1 MTKKELTIDDV
12 NEALK
17 KFAENEKNLDEK
29 NPYLKDKG
37 TFFDKI
43 VEDFCESL
51 NSENSNENFS
61 WLEKFDVITE
71 GEKYKSNVN
80 YAMPTHVHGDYKN
93 GLIYLCLKNPGM
105 QIDDNEIYDNI
116 KCYYKALANKIEKSL
131 SKKDEKSDY
140 YFYEQMDL
148 EIKDNYKNLDKEM
161 VKEYIYDEKTSILT
175 KELVK
180 IKNYLN
186 THEFDK
192 KWKDLKKKDDLV
204 RNIYYIWT
212 YFKPLLERSN
222 QIIKDSEY
230 LDKEHLPNDYK
241 LYGESRKNLGKV
253 ITNKVVNIE
262 LCPFRSKNADA
273 VEKLSKTDYGMFSAY
288 IIWYRIG
295 KYLNELEEGENIDKP
310 VFILR
315 SIGEWDKVLINTL
328 NTILSEY
335 SDGLNS
341 KEYNLDE
348 KFNEDLYYKII
359 RPEYFYNYSNPQ
371 GTSLS
376 QKNLRRFLKE
386 DEFNDIKKLM
396 IQVKIKIIKK

>member
-1 MTKKELTIDDV
+1 MTKKDITIKDI
-12 NEALK
+12 NKALK
-17 KFAENEKNLDEK
+17 NFAKNEKNLDKK

-37 TFFDKI
+37 KFFDKI
-43 VEDFCESL
+43 VEEFCESL
-51 NSENSNENFS
+51 NYENSNENFS

-105 QIDDNEIYDNI
+105 QIDDNETYDNI
-116 KCYYKALANKIEKSL
+116 KYYYKALANKIEKSL
-131 SKKDEKSDY
+131 SKKDETSDY

-161 VKEYIYDEKTSILT
+161 VKEYIYDENTSILT

-180 IKNYLN
+180 MKNYLN

-222 QIIKDSEY
+222 QIIKDLEY
-230 LDKEHLPNDYK
+230 LDKENLLNDYK
-241 LYGESRKNLGKV
+241 LYGESSKNLGKV

-273 VEKLSKTDYGMFSAY
+273 VKKLSETDYGMFSAY

-295 KYLNELEEGENIDKP
+295 KYLNELEEGENLDKP

-315 SIGEWDKVLINTL
+315 SIGGWDKVLNNTL
-328 NTILSEY
+328 YSILIEY

-359 RPEYFYNYSNPQ
+359 RPEYFYNYSTPQ

-376 QKNLRRFLKE
+376 QKNLRKFLKE
-386 DEFNDIKKLM
+386 DEFDDIKKLM
-396 IQVKIKIIKK
+396 I

>member
-105 QIDDNEIYDNI
+105 QIDDNENYDNI
-116 KCYYKALANKIEKSL
+116 KYYYKALANKIEKSL
-131 SKKDEKSDY
+131 SKKDETSDY

-273 VEKLSKTDYGMFSAY
+273 IKKLSETDYGMFSAY

-315 SIGEWDKVLINTL
+315 SIGGWDKVLNNTL
-328 NTILSEY
+328 YSILIEY

-359 RPEYFYNYSNPQ
+359 RPEYFYNYSTPQ

-376 QKNLRRFLKE
+376 QKNLRKFLKE
-386 DEFNDIKKLM
+386 DEFDDIKKLM
-396 IQVKIKIIKK
+396 I

>member
-29 NPYLKDKG
+29 NPYLKEDGKI
-37 TFFDKI
+37 FDEI
-43 VEDFCESL
+43 VGKFCESL
-51 NSENSNENFS
+51 NSENSNEDFS
-61 WLEKFDVITE
+61 WLEKFGVISE
-71 GEKYKSNVN
+71 GENHKSNVN

-105 QIDDNEIYDNI
+105 QIDDNETYDNI
-116 KCYYKALANKIEKSL
+116 KYYYKALANKIEKSL
-131 SKKDEKSDY
+131 SKKDETSDY

-161 VKEYIYDEKTSILT
+161 VKEYIYGENTSILT

-180 IKNYLN
+180 MKNYLN

-222 QIIKDSEY
+222 QIIKDLEY
-230 LDKEHLPNDYK
+230 LDKENLLNDYK
-241 LYGESRKNLGKV
+241 LYGESSKNLGKV

-273 VEKLSKTDYGMFSAY
+273 VKKLSETDYGMFSAY

-295 KYLNELEEGENIDKP
+295 KYLNELEEGENLDKP

-315 SIGEWDKVLINTL
+315 SIGGWDKVLNNTL
-328 NTILSEY
+328 YSILIEY

-348 KFNEDLYYKII
+348 KFNEYLYYKII
-359 RPEYFYNYSNPQ
+359 RPEYFYNYSTPQ

-376 QKNLRRFLKE
+376 QKNLRKFLKE
-386 DEFNDIKKLM
+386 DEFDDIKKLM
-396 IQVKIKIIKK
+396 I

>member
-1 MTKKELTIDDV
+1 MTKKDIKIKDI

-17 KFAENEKNLDEK
+17 KFAKNEKNLDKK
-29 NPYLKDKG
+29 NPYLKDNGK
-37 TFFDKI
+37 FFDKI
-43 VEDFCESL
+43 VGEFCEYL
-51 NSENSNENFS
+51 NSENANEDFS
-61 WLEKFDVITE
+61 WLEKFGVISE
-71 GEKYKSNVN
+71 GENHKSNVN

-105 QIDDNEIYDNI
+105 QIDDNETYDNI
-116 KCYYKALANKIEKSL
+116 KYYYKALANKIEKSL
-131 SKKDEKSDY
+131 SKKDETSGY

-180 IKNYLN
+180 IKHYLK

-192 KWKDLKKKDDLV
+192 KWEDLKKKDDLV

-212 YFKPLLERSN
+212 YFKPLLEGSN
-222 QIIKDSEY
+222 QIIKDLEY
-230 LDKEHLPNDYK
+230 LDKENLLNDYK

-273 VEKLSKTDYGMFSAY
+273 VKKLSKTDYGMFSAY

-315 SIGEWDKVLINTL
+315 SIGGWDKVLNNTL
-328 NTILSEY
+328 YSILIEY

-359 RPEYFYNYSNPQ
+359 RPEYFYNYSTPQ

-376 QKNLRRFLKE
+376 QKNLRKFLKE

-396 IQVKIKIIKK
+396 I